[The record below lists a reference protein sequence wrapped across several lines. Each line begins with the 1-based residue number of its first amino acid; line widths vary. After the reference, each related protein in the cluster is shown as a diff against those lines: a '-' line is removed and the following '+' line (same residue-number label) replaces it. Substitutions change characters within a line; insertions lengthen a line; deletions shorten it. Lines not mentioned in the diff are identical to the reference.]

1 MPLHYI
7 TVGKGIC
14 KLNAT
19 CTCNLRIL
27 LDLAFIYILWETIS
41 IVCFLGAIILMD
53 CILILKVRRQ
63 PPPSDCNDTPAMPG
77 YRHYCTPK
85 TTRLASGSK
94 EASADGEK

>member
-77 YRHYCTPK
+77 YRHFLYW
-85 TTRLASGSK
+85 LSGYYFIKVPAFIS
-94 EASADGEK
+94 SM